1 MLSKKLMIN
10 YVYKFVGYI
19 NVCLAKTR
27 EGKKYGDIRIPFS
40 SLRLKFDELEDD
52 EFEQT
57 YKYLKLHFKNIA
69 NKIDEVR
76 K

>member
-19 NVCLAKTR
+19 NSCLIKSR
-27 EGKKYGDIRIPFS
+27 EGKKYGDIRIPLS
-40 SLRLKFDELEDD
+40 SLRLKFDELEDA

-57 YKYLKLHFKNIA
+57 YNYLKLHFKSVTK
-69 NKIDEVR
+69 KIDEVR
-76 K
+76 